1 MGLADPQTL
10 NFLGICYSRLGRLD
24 DAIASYQS
32 ALAKDPKLA
41 QAHLNLGF
49 AYERK
54 NNLAQA
60 MPEYKEACRLDP
72 RLCAPI
78 AQHLRSR

>member
-1 MGLADPQTL
+1 
-10 NFLGICYSRLGRLD
+10 LGRLD

-32 ALAKDPKLA
+32 AIAKDPKLA
-41 QAHLNLGF
+41 QGHLNLGF

-54 NNLAQA
+54 DDLAHAKQ
-60 MPEYKEACRLDP
+60 EYKEACRLDP